1 MRFKMA
7 RFDSRAFFLFAFVFS
22 LFACSSGDTEEF
34 RTAVFV
40 NDLDIVSIGIDVDD
54 DQEILDLNDEN
65 AQLTLPVIAMLADGS
80 SVPVSRFLQWSSSD
94 SGVISVNGSGVA
106 RPVATGFATITVT
119 LGDFSDSIELEASDA
134 ELVSIATSFTGTV
147 LVCSFD
153 TELSAAGTYEDASV
167 RNITDRVT
175 WSSDAESVAV
185 VQENTSGRPTI
196 LARSAGTAELTAS
209 LGAISSIV
217 PLEVTIAPG
226 TLSSIA
232 VTPATV
238 SNLEEG
244 RAQNFEATGTYTDTS
259 TRNITR
265 ASVWSSNNDAVLA
278 PVTAT
283 PGRFTALLAGSA
295 NATAACGGGGLT
307 GSSVVTVIEPRE
319 IDGLEIRDPSNIV
332 RNLIEKDPLDADFQL
347 RAFLKFS
354 DGSYEEVTD
363 DEDTDWSIK
372 SSSVSGVL
380 TVGNDEDLDNKGEVE
395 LLNREG
401 RVVIEVRA
409 RGEADEITIDVDL
422 EH

>member
-196 LARSAGTAELTAS
+196 LARSAGTAELTDS

-238 SNLEEG
+238 SNLERG
-244 RAQNFEATGTYTDTS
+244 RAQNFVATGTYTDTS
-259 TRNITR
+259 TRDITR
-265 ASVWSSNNDAVLA
+265 ASVWSSSNDAVLA

-295 NATAACGGGGLT
+295 NATVACGGLT
-307 GSSVVTVIEPRE
+307 RSSAVTVIEPRE

-354 DGSYEEVTD
+354 DGSYEEVTE
-363 DEDTDWSIK
+363 DEGTDWSIK

-401 RVVIEVRA
+401 NVVIEVRA
-409 RGEADEITIDVDL
+409 RGEADEITIDVDFKY
-422 EH
+422 